1 MPDFTHFKLLFTK
14 TAMNSAVSRSIKKKK
29 KCKPGSILFIKKK
42 KTNEK

>member
-29 KCKPGSILFIKKK
+29 CKPGSILFIKKK
-42 KTNEK
+42 TNEK